1 MENFIDLYAKSFS
14 RNWNLPALTD
24 YPTRRTL
31 TYGEL
36 TGKIRRLHAYFS
48 IIGLKKGDKVA
59 LCARD
64 NADWVQVFM
73 ATVTYGAVIV
83 PILNEFN
90 PADITHI
97 VNHSDA
103 VLFFVSDDIWEHM
116 QPSQLL
122 NARHVVSTQT
132 GTLLYSKKNSSGNKI
147 RQLDSEFKR
156 RYPAGVTRGDAAF
169 YRRDNS
175 ELMVINY
182 TSGTTGFSKGVMLSG
197 LSLASNVSFAIG
209 EKMFF
214 RGSRVLS
221 FLPLAHAYG
230 CTFDMLAG
238 LAAGSHIT
246 ILGKKP
252 SAPVLL
258 KALAQVK
265 PYVQLCVPLVV
276 EKIYKNKI
284 RPMISRPAVARML
297 AIPVLRSVIRRKIRK
312 SLIEAFGGSLEQLV
326 IGGAPLNKEVEDF
339 LHTIRFP
346 YTVGYGMTE
355 CGPLISYTY
364 WKEFIPGSAG
374 RTLPGMESIVMSE
387 EPERV
392 SGDIC
397 VKGPNVMLGYYKNPE
412 ATADVLDPDGWL
424 RTGDM
429 GTRLPDGTLFLR
441 GRSKTMILTESG
453 QNIYPEEIE
462 NKLNGMKYVA
472 ESLVVQRGK
481 ILQALVYPDYEAL
494 DRDRIPHSALG
505 KLMEATCNDLNAM
518 LAPYERISKIVCI
531 PSEFEK
537 TPKKSI
543 KRFLYS

>member
-14 RNWNLPALTD
+14 RNWDLPALTD

-297 AIPVLRSVIRRKIRK
+297 AIPGLRSVIRRKIRK

-374 RTLPGMESIVMSE
+374 RTLPGMESIVMSRD
-387 EPERV
+387 PEKV

-412 ATADVLDPDGWL
+412 ATSDVLDPDGWL

-505 KLMEATCNDLNAM
+505 KLMEATCKDLNAM